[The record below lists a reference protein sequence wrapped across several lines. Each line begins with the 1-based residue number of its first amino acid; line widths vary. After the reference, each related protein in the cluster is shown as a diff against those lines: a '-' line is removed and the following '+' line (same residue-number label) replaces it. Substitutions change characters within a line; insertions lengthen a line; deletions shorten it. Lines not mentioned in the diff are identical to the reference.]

1 MFQQDLSFSAGD
13 CEDGWKCEHRMDCP
27 RFLEEQAK
35 LEDLPS
41 SSPERAELISRLKSL
56 ACNKEEKGVCC
67 RSNFEIAGGTV
78 VSRADQFPF
87 IARIHIKVGFSS
99 WSFCGGSLI
108 RSNLLLTA
116 RRGVRYLKLNQYQM
130 LDAQCTVRPT

>member
-1 MFQQDLSFSAGD
+1 
-13 CEDGWKCEHRMDCP
+13 MDCP

-35 LEDLPS
+35 LGDLPS

-87 IARIHIKVGFSS
+87 IARIHIKTSFSTRE
-99 WSFCGGSLI
+99 FCGGSLI
-108 RSNLLLTA
+108 RSNLILTA
-116 RRGVRYLKLNQYQM
+116 K
-130 LDAQCTVRPT
+130 